1 MLRLLGHN
9 EGKGQRREAGGL
21 PAGADFLSD
30 GRIGAES
37 DGTVSPTGSGNFGGG
52 LAVLGEGDR
61 LLEGWRLIR
70 NGSVVMVA
78 EKASSVGG
86 ESGLC
91 FVPVGLVEG
100 CLEGVHL
107 RLGSLEEVFCR
118 EDLSLFKMVGVVEM
132 VSCVEMASV
141 VKLEKVI
148 SGGRAFGPSN
158 GHLPVCRPRKRLNV

>member
-1 MLRLLGHN
+1 M
-9 EGKGQRREAGGL
+9 

-52 LAVLGEGDR
+52 LAVLGEGDC

-118 EDLSLFKMVGVVEM
+118 EDLSLFKMAGA
-132 VSCVEMASV
+132 VEMASV

>member
-1 MLRLLGHN
+1 M
-9 EGKGQRREAGGL
+9 

-52 LAVLGEGDR
+52 LAVLGEGDC

-100 CLEGVHL
+100 RLEGVHL

-118 EDLSLFKMVGVVEM
+118 EDLSLFKMVGE
-132 VSCVEMASV
+132 
-141 VKLEKVI
+141 I
-148 SGGRAFGPSN
+148 GRA
-158 GHLPVCRPRKRLNV
+158 HV